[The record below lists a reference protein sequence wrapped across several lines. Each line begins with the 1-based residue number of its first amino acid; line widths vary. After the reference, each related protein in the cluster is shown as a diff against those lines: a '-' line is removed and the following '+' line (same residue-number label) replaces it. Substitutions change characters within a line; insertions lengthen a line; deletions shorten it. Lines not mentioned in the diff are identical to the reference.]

1 MDDLGSKIAQI
12 LSDEKALEQIQEL
25 SSMFS
30 LPDTPK
36 STVHKNEDKDEKN
49 NDMSLMGSLASPQAL
64 SIISKI
70 SPLLS
75 DISKEDDTTRLL
87 KSLRPFLSEN
97 RKQKLD
103 EASKLLKMMKLFS
116 QIKDMN
122 LLDSFF

>member
-75 DISKEDDTTRLL
+75 DVSKEDDTTRLL

>member
-30 LPDTPK
+30 LPDSPETQ
-36 STVHKNEDKDEKN
+36 VHKKEDTSETN
-49 NDMSLMGSLASPQAL
+49 NDMSLMGAFSSPQTL
-64 SIISKI
+64 SLISKI
-70 SPLLS
+70 SPLLA
-75 DISKEDDTTRLL
+75 DVGKEDDTTRLL
-87 KSLRPFLSEN
+87 KSLRPFLSDK

-103 EASKLLKMMKLFS
+103 EASKILKMMKLFS
-116 QIKDMN
+116 LIKDIN

>member
-36 STVHKNEDKDEKN
+36 STVHKNEDKEEKN

>member
-25 SSMFS
+25 SKMFS
-30 LPDTPK
+30 LPDSPQNPI
-36 STVHKNEDKDEKN
+36 HKNEEKSESN
-49 NDMSLMGSLASPQAL
+49 SDMSLMGTLSSPQTL
-64 SIISKI
+64 SLISKI
-70 SPLLS
+70 SPLLA
-75 DISKEDDTTRLL
+75 DVGREDDTTRLL

-103 EASKLLKMMKLFS
+103 EASKLLKMMRLFS

-122 LLDSFF
+122 LFDSIF

>member
-25 SSMFS
+25 SKMFS
-30 LPDTPK
+30 LPDSPQNPI
-36 STVHKNEDKDEKN
+36 HKNEEKGESN
-49 NDMSLMGSLASPQAL
+49 SDMSLMGTLSSPQTL
-64 SIISKI
+64 SLISKI
-70 SPLLS
+70 SPLLA
-75 DISKEDDTTRLL
+75 DVGQEDDTTRLL
-87 KSLRPFLSEN
+87 KSLRPFLSDN

-103 EASKLLKMMKLFS
+103 EASKLLKMMRLFS